1 MPWRAL
7 LLWPAVLLLSLLLRL
22 LRGPLPPGLESPRR
36 LRLLEAANLLLAS
49 LAWLGSRLG
58 LGSQVLLMRRLR
70 ESVLRPSH
78 ARPDDPAVA
87 VRNTRIDGVP
97 VRIYTPRRVA
107 GGETAA
113 GTHRPRPTIIFF
125 HGGGWMFG
133 SVDSYDHVTKFLVKR
148 TGAELISVE
157 YRLAPEHPFPV
168 PLGDCVRVA
177 RSVLGGG
184 TVGAAAAAGPV
195 ALCGD
200 SAGGNLATAV
210 ALTLAR
216 DARTGRRGLVK
227 PLPSA
232 QPVALALLYPSL
244 QMIDLNLVSHAQS
257 DSVPVLSR
265 ARTAAFC
272 LAYIGAPQELVPAV
286 LKGLHSSPR
295 HRAGLR
301 ALVQEE
307 EEEAAVAAQEGGEEG
322 AAHGFTAS
330 TREDPSVGRMRRRMR
345 KMRRSQPGG
354 VTPCRVPGATHGAVG
369 DAGGKASE
377 YYADGGGVGGGGVGG
392 GGVGGGGTERGF
404 AGFASGIGEGGYGV
418 YDTRDDDRGVGG
430 GGGGNTTSLAA
441 ADSGAERRPPPGL
454 SSVAR
459 ACLDPLLCPL
469 AVGDGWLRRL
479 PRRLLVLSCE
489 HDVLRDEARALAARA
504 RRCGLHVTRHH
515 AAHGFHGVLNFY
527 GRDERGVAAGWP
539 GGDGGDGGGVD
550 GGPVRDG
557 GDGGGVDG
565 GPVRG
570 GGDGGADGR
579 VRGGGVGAVDVHG
592 DDDDG
597 SGGGGRTR
605 TRHVAATND
614 NNPAAAAADDDD
626 ADDDDDDDESSDRA
640 ADDDDDSDDDDDDD
654 DGGGGGGDGAERP
667 PSSGPC
673 WLCAWFWPSP
683 VCWLCSR
690 PIIAFRCGEEALE
703 ATAAFLRRS
712 LAAAVRHKK
721 TK

>member
-70 ESVLRPSH
+70 EAALRPSH
-78 ARPDDPAVA
+78 ATPDDPAVA

-97 VRIYTPRRVA
+97 VRIYTPLRA

-113 GTHRPRPTIIFF
+113 ETHRPRPTIIFF

-133 SVDSYDHVTKFLVKR
+133 SVDSYDHVTRFLVKR

-177 RSVLGGG
+177 RCVLGGG
-184 TVGAAAAAGPV
+184 TVGPV

-216 DARTGRRGLVK
+216 DARTGGR

-244 QMIDLNLVSHAQS
+244 QMIDLNLASHAQS
-257 DSVPVLSR
+257 DAVPVLSR
-265 ARTAAFC
+265 ARTAACC
-272 LAYIGAPQELVPAV
+272 LAYIGAPQELVPAL
-286 LKGLHSSPR
+286 LKGQHSSPR

-307 EEEAAVAAQEGGEEG
+307 EAALAQGGGEG

-330 TREDPSVGRMRRRMR
+330 THEDPSVRRRRMR
-345 KMRRSQPGG
+345 RKLRTSQPGG
-354 VTPCRVPGATHGAVG
+354 VTPCGVPGVTHGAVG
-369 DAGGKASE
+369 DAGGKATE
-377 YYADGGGVGGGGVGG
+377 YSGDGGGVDGGGI
-392 GGVGGGGTERGF
+392 ERGF
-404 AGFASGIGEGGYGV
+404 DGFASGVGEGGYGV
-418 YDTRDDDRGVGG
+418 YDACDDDDGDDEDGG
-430 GGGGNTTSLAA
+430 GVDDVGETAVANDRNAGLAA
-441 ADSGAERRPPPGL
+441 ADGGAERRRRRPPPPGL
-454 SSVAR
+454 SWMAR

-479 PRRLLVLSCE
+479 PRRLFVLSCE

-504 RRCGLHVTRHH
+504 RRCGLRVTRHH

-527 GRDERGVAAGWP
+527 GRDGRGTAAGWP
-539 GGDGGDGGGVD
+539 GGDGDGGAGDGGGGGGVD
-550 GGPVRDG
+550 GGLVRDG
-557 GDGGGVDG
+557 GDGGGL
-565 GPVRG
+565 
-570 GGDGGADGR
+570 GGADGR
-579 VRGGGVGAVDVHG
+579 VGDGGVGTVDVHS
-592 DDDDG
+592 DDDDA
-597 SGGGGRTR
+597 SGGGGGHTR
-605 TRHVAATND
+605 TRHIAATND
-614 NNPAAAAADDDD
+614 NNPAAADGDDDD
-626 ADDDDDDDESSDRA
+626 ADDDESSDRA
-640 ADDDDDSDDDDDDD
+640 ADDDDDSDDDD
-654 DGGGGGGDGAERP
+654 GGGGGDGAERP
-667 PSSGPC
+667 TASGPC

-683 VCWLCSR
+683 MCWLCSR

-712 LAAAVRHKK
+712 LAAAVRDKK